1 MAKYIIKII
10 NQKYPDGYNY
20 CIKDWM
26 SAFGKT
32 EFFTSDAVFNTVQD
46 VEEHIQKL
54 INSIWHKDSTFE
66 IIEVKQYP
74 SLPFGNFY
82 YTDKGYEEFKQ
93 YEGLFNKNERHVFSH
108 VSCKA
113 NNNIRGAWDGIVRGI
128 PRSMSEL
135 REDESCKAFLDKCPD
150 GTVVSVEINVYGYGT
165 GKERAINE
173 REFSYL
179 QICYGRDEDVLLN
192 CEECGS
198 QKFMTNM
205 IHDGDKF

>member
-1 MAKYIIKII
+1 MTKYIIKII
-10 NQKYPDGYNY
+10 NQKYSDGYNY
-20 CIKDWM
+20 CIRDWM

-32 EFFTSDAVFNTVQD
+32 EFFTPDAVFDTVQD

-54 INSIWHKDSTFE
+54 NNSRWHKDSTFE
-66 IIEVKQYP
+66 VIEVKQYP
-74 SLPFGNFY
+74 SLPFGKFY

-93 YEGLFNKNERHVFSH
+93 YEGLFNENERHVFSH

-113 NNNIRGAWDGIVRGI
+113 NNNIRGAWDGIIRGI
-128 PRSMSEL
+128 PRSMNEL
-135 REDESCKAFLDKCPD
+135 REDESFKAFLDKCPD

-179 QICYGRDEDVLLN
+179 QICHGRDEDILLH

-205 IHDGDKF
+205 IHDGDEF